1 MTIFKT
7 TDGIVAGQ
15 PINPNFGA
23 ANGAVA
29 AGVGTVQIPAGM
41 SALEAMSRGILPRN
55 QMIQTV
61 NGVNVG
67 GTTNGFGTDN
77 CTAAELFTNGNG
89 PPCVAGVP
97 PVGGANGANDQQQ
110 FVAGTN
116 PNAQIQNGPT
126 TTNIDPLPLA
136 PVSVNTNG
144 SALGLS
150 AGAFGG

>member
-1 MTIFKT
+1 MTVFKS
-7 TDGIVAGQ
+7 TDGLVVGQ

-29 AGVGTVQIPAGM
+29 PGVNTVQIPPGM
-41 SALEAMSRGILPRN
+41 PALEAMSRGILPRN
-55 QMIQTV
+55 QMVQTV
-61 NGVNVG
+61 NGVSVG
-67 GTTNGFGTDN
+67 GTINGIGTDN

-89 PPCVAGVP
+89 APCVGGVP

-110 FVAGTN
+110 FVVGTN
-116 PNAQIQNGPT
+116 ANAQIQNGPT
-126 TTNIDPLPLA
+126 TFNTDPLTLA